1 MYRHLILSASVCALM
16 TAFVVP
22 TRAASRSNDAAVQR
36 KADRVF
42 QAVQY
47 DARQA
52 LDHANNLES
61 FRTPDTPGWRMVA
74 LQLNELRADVNDMA
88 HRLQRLQ
95 PVSQE
100 AAPWQQ
106 AAIDRMSRSVRL
118 LSNYTADAIT
128 FADSNP
134 HDLWSLTYQR
144 YLRDAGHDARILTR
158 TADHAVERANKL
170 NQKERPSK
178 GNVRA
183 SS

>member
-1 MYRHLILSASVCALM
+1 MFRNLVLSAGLCASM

-22 TRAASRSNDAAVQR
+22 IQAASRPNGAAVQR
-36 KADRVF
+36 KADKVF
-42 QAVQY
+42 QAIQY

-52 LDHANNLES
+52 LDHAYNLES
-61 FRTPDTPGWRMVA
+61 FKTPDTPSWSMVA
-74 LQLNELRADVNDMA
+74 LQLNELRADVNDMTR
-88 HRLQRLQ
+88 RLQHLQ
-95 PVSQE
+95 RISQD

-106 AAIDRMSRSVRL
+106 AAIDRMSRSVHL

-128 FADSNP
+128 FADSNH

-144 YLRDAGHDARILTR
+144 YLRDAGHDARMLTR
-158 TADHAVERANKL
+158 TADHAVEHAKL
-170 NQKERPSK
+170 NQERQSG